1 MWIEEYRRRTG
12 NSRAELARQV
22 RRRGVG
28 CSPELIEILELGGKT
43 IPQIADRIALV
54 CGATDEQYDE
64 IVLDKHKGKRAGRRR
79 RPTELNPKPKL
90 IPASAIAVVAMD
102 EMGREIE
109 RYDSIGLAAL
119 RADVAPE
126 NVRKRC
132 NHEILGNE
140 YGLAGRTW
148 RFAREYDGMNTAQR
162 ICDALEAAKPIRTE
176 GRK

>member
-1 MWIEEYRRRTG
+1 MWIEEYRRKSG
-12 NSRAELARQV
+12 ISRAELARQV

-28 CSPELIEILELGGKT
+28 CSPKLIEILELGGKT

-64 IVLDKHKGKRAGRRR
+64 IVLDKHKGKRARRRR
-79 RPTELNPKPKL
+79 RPTEPKPKP

-119 RADVAPE
+119 KADVAPE

-132 NHEILGNE
+132 NHEMLGNE
-140 YGLAGRTW
+140 YKLAGHTW
-148 RFAREYDGMNTAQR
+148 RFAREYDAMNTAQR
-162 ICDALEAAKPIRTE
+162 ICDALEAAKPLRKE
-176 GRK
+176 GKK